1 MFGMYDKMTLSLI
14 NAADINGKLLPFS
27 KTLPVVGEIEIP
39 EELSS
44 VDVFEYQEGFISGGE
59 IVFSIYVGE
68 KSTIDEMV
76 DAKDGINMQLR
87 EEIEIPSVDTPV
99 CYRIVDG
106 KKKIYATLEDND
118 VVVKDHEE
126 LKSVIK
132 SLSGHYEEFNR
143 SVQKI
148 KTFNNTSNS

>member
-1 MFGMYDKMTLSLI
+1 MSNITYENVVKYVENDLL
-14 NAADINGKLLPFS
+14 NDLLPS
-27 KTLPVVGEIEIP
+27 CVSEDL
-39 EELSS
+39 
-44 VDVFEYQEGFISGGE
+44 
-59 IVFSIYVGE
+59 
-68 KSTIDEMV
+68 TIDEMV
-76 DAKDGINMQLR
+76 DAKDGIKMQLR

-118 VVVKDHEE
+118 VVVKDHDE

-148 KTFNNTSNS
+148 KTFNKTSNS